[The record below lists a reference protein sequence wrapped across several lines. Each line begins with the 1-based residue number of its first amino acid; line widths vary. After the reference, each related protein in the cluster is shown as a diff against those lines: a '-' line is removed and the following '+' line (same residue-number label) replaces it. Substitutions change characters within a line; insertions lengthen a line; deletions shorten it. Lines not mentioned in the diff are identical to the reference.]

1 MHQQEKRSLSNPV
14 MVRLDNSMKTDLLQ
28 IAKANGLTL
37 SDIMRLAVTRQLPGL
52 KSGAVS
58 LKRP

>member
-1 MHQQEKRSLSNPV
+1 